1 MTPERP
7 PDLSVEAPGVSEESS
22 VPWPLLLGQRV
33 TTKAEDKGWYPW
45 VVLATTLF
53 GLLTIT
59 FTITILAVSIPG
71 IAEDLDTSEATL
83 TWVITGPLLAFAVVG
98 PAVGKFGDR
107 NGHRRIY
114 LIGMA
119 GGALF
124 AGLSALAWSAP
135 ALIAFRVLGA
145 SIGAATGPA
154 SMALINTTF
163 PRERRAQAMGYWT
176 LVMAGGPVLGVVIG
190 GPVVEHLG
198 WRLIF
203 VAQVPIAL
211 IGLFVAFVLL
221 PDTEREEPAPF
232 DLKGTLLLAAAVGG
246 ALLGLNRGPEMGW
259 TNPLVIAGFVLAPVL
274 LWAFVKVE
282 RSAIDPL
289 LPLRY
294 LQKRNVRLPLV
305 VEFTNNFAYMGGFIL
320 TPLLLEQVL
329 GYGETK
335 AGLLSIARPL
345 CFSIAGPLAGYLTVR
360 TGERRAATF
369 GTLAIASS
377 MLGMSLVTLDTSDV
391 LIVLALGLSGVG
403 AGATLPAM
411 ASSIANA
418 VDDRDLGVIG
428 AAQQMVSQLGAV
440 AGIQILQT
448 VQTSREATVGE
459 VDAFSNAFLTAA
471 GVALVGTMCALA
483 VKSTPRHST
492 GFASLS
498 KSGAAEAAGP

>member
-1 MTPERP
+1 
-7 PDLSVEAPGVSEESS
+7 
-22 VPWPLLLGQRV
+22 
-33 TTKAEDKGWYPW
+33 
-45 VVLATTLF
+45 
-53 GLLTIT
+53 
-59 FTITILAVSIPG
+59 
-71 IAEDLDTSEATL
+71 
-83 TWVITGPLLAFAVVG
+83 
-98 PAVGKFGDR
+98 
-107 NGHRRIY
+107 
-114 LIGMA
+114 
-119 GGALF
+119 
-124 AGLSALAWSAP
+124 
-135 ALIAFRVLGA
+135 
-145 SIGAATGPA
+145 
-154 SMALINTTF
+154 MALINTTF

-176 LVMAGGPVLGVVIG
+176 LVMAGGPVLGVVVG
-190 GPVVEHLG
+190 GPVVEYLS

-211 IGLFVAFVLL
+211 IGLFVAIVLL

-232 DLKGTLLLAAAVGG
+232 DLAGTLLLAAAVGG
-246 ALLGLNRGPEMGW
+246 ALVGLNQGPEMGW
-259 TNPLVIAGFVLAPVL
+259 TSPLVVAGFALAPVL
-274 LWAFVKVE
+274 LVCFVSVE
-282 RSAIDPL
+282 RRALDPL

-345 CFSIAGPLAGYLTVR
+345 CFSLAGPIAGYLTVR

-369 GTLAIASS
+369 GTLCIACS
-377 MLGMSLVTLDTSDV
+377 MVGMSLVSPSSTDL
-391 LIVLALGLSGVG
+391 LIVVALALSGIG

-448 VQTSREATVGE
+448 IQVSREVVVGE
-459 VDAFSNAFLTAA
+459 VDAFGQAFLTAG

-483 VKSTPRHST
+483 VRSTPRQSSAT
-492 GFASLS
+492 VVPAIT
-498 KSGAAEAAGP
+498 

>member
-7 PDLSVEAPGVSEESS
+7 PDLVVEAPGVSEESS
-22 VPWPLLLGQRV
+22 VPWPLLLGQKV
-33 TTKAEDKGWYPW
+33 TNKAEDKGWYPW

-98 PAVGKFGDR
+98 PAVGKLGDR

-124 AGLSALAWSAP
+124 AALSALAWSAP
-135 ALIAFRVLGA
+135 ALIVFRVLGA

-190 GPVVEHLG
+190 GPVVEHFSWL
-198 WRLIF
+198 LIF

-211 IGLFVAFVLL
+211 FGLFVAFILL

-232 DLKGTLLLAAAVGG
+232 DLKGTLLLASAVGG
-246 ALLGLNRGPEMGW
+246 ALFGLNRGPEMGW

-274 LWAFVKVE
+274 LWVFVKVE

-360 TGERRAATF
+360 TGERKAATF

-377 MLGMSLVTLDTSDV
+377 MIGMSLVTLDTSDV
-391 LIVLALGLSGVG
+391 LIVIALGLSGVG

-428 AAQQMVSQLGAV
+428 VAQQMVSQLGAV

-448 VQTSREATVGE
+448 VQTSRESSVGE
-459 VDAFSNAFLTAA
+459 VDAFSSAFLTAA

-492 GFASLS
+492 GIAALS